1 MTLFTALLC
10 SCPVG
15 SAITSLTNA
24 TCPESFGQVQ
34 KIMFQRVYFTGT
46 TLNESTISSAN
57 PNLLATWTALKAA
70 TDGTKVTVSPI
81 VSEPVFAGAEAR
93 TYGGGN
99 ATVNGTAQILGS
111 TPTTFT
117 GKFLSSKQN
126 VIAQMKNYM
135 CENLGVYLINGNG
148 YIAGLVDDLTT
159 PTKFRP
165 IPLVPNSMFIGDK
178 IIGGYE
184 NPDHN
189 MISFGLP
196 ENWSDK
202 FYIVVPS
209 DFNGI
214 TQL

>member
-1 MTLFTALLC
+1 MLTFTALLC
-10 SCPVG
+10 NCPVG
-15 SAITSLTNA
+15 TALTA
-24 TCPESFGQVQ
+24 LTASTCPEDFGQVQ
-34 KIMFQRVYFTGT
+34 KIMFQRIYSTGT
-46 TLNESTISSAN
+46 TLNESVISSAN

-81 VSEPVFAGAEAR
+81 VSEPSFAGAEAR

-99 ATVNGTAQILGS
+99 ATVNGTPQILGS

-117 GKFLSSKQN
+117 GKFLSAKQTI
-126 VIAQMKNYM
+126 IAQMKNYM

-148 YIAGLVDDLTT
+148 KIAGVVDDLTT
-159 PTKFRP
+159 PTKLRP

-184 NPDHN
+184 SPDHN

-202 FYIVVPS
+202 FYIVTPV

>member
-1 MTLFTALLC
+1 MTTFFALLC
-10 SCPVG
+10 GCPVG
-15 SAITSLTNA
+15 TALTA
-24 TCPESFGQVQ
+24 LTAQTCPEDFGQVQ
-34 KIMFQRVYFTGT
+34 KIMFQRIYSTGT
-46 TLNESTISSAN
+46 TLNESVIASAN
-57 PNLLATWTALKAA
+57 PNVLATWTALKAA

-81 VSEPVFAGAEAR
+81 VSEPAFAGAEAR

-99 ATVNGTAQILGS
+99 ATVNGTPQILGS

-117 GKFLSSKQN
+117 GKFLSAKQN

-148 YIAGLVDDLTT
+148 KIAGIVDDLTT

-165 IPLVPNSMFIGDK
+165 IPLVPNSFFIGDK

-184 NPDHN
+184 APDHN

-202 FYIVVPS
+202 FYIVTPT